1 MIETIAA
8 PPPHGGQRLL
18 VVGAPLDEARGA
30 LVMLH
35 GRGATAES
43 ILSLAEALR
52 IEDLALLAPA
62 AARNVW
68 YPARFLEPL
77 AANEPYLSSAL
88 AAVHHAV
95 ERAAGAVGH
104 TRVAILGFSQ
114 GACLTLEYGA
124 RHPRRYA
131 ALVGLSGGLIGPDGL
146 ERHSSGSLEQTPV
159 FLGCSDVD
167 FHIPVHRVHDAAATL
182 KAMGAA
188 VDTRIYPGMGHTVNE
203 DEVEAVSRLLD
214 RIGRGADDPADRDP
228 FGRTLD
234 EVTETLGTDL
244 AALFALRPD
253 GSLIMRASRGWTD
266 GLVGRMVVAPGTG
279 SQAGYTIQTGGP
291 VVIADLRTET
301 RFRVPDALLAQGA
314 ISGLSTIVGPPERP
328 WGILATHQ
336 RRARTFTQDDIARL
350 IAIVARLAPRV
361 D

>member
-1 MIETIAA
+1 METVVA
-8 PPPHGGQRLL
+8 PAPHGGQRLL
-18 VVGAPLDEARGA
+18 IVGTPLDSARGA

-43 ILSLAEALR
+43 ILSLAEVLR
-52 IEDLALLAPA
+52 TEGFFLLAPA

-77 AANEPYLSSAL
+77 ASNEPSLSSAL
-88 AAVHHAV
+88 AAVDHAV
-95 ERAAGAVGH
+95 GRAARVVGYA
-104 TRVAILGFSQ
+104 RVVLLGFSQ
-114 GACLTLEYGA
+114 GACLTLEYAA
-124 RHPRRYA
+124 RNPRRYG

-146 ERHSSGSLEQTPV
+146 ERHRSGSLEGTSV

-182 KAMGAA
+182 REMGAT
-188 VDTRIYPGMGHTVNE
+188 VDSRIYSGMGHTVNE
-203 DEVEAVSRLLD
+203 DEVEAVNHLLD
-214 RIGRGADDPADRDP
+214 RVGRDEDARDDRSHLERA
-228 FGRTLD
+228 LA
-234 EVTETLGTDL
+234 EVMETLATDL
-244 AALFALRPD
+244 AALFALQPD

-266 GLVGRMVVAPGTG
+266 GLVDRMVVAPGTG

-291 VVIADLRTET
+291 VVIADLRSET

-314 ISGLSTIVGPPERP
+314 VSGLSTIVGPPERP

-336 RRARTFTQDDIARL
+336 RQARTFTEGDIARL
-350 IAIVARLAPRV
+350 VAIVARLTQHLA
-361 D
+361 